1 MCCAIRSVRGE
12 GGQGVW
18 ALKRRNPEESGR
30 LDICG
35 EGGKG
40 LLLAIVTRTDGPTS
54 KERND
59 YVRLRLDRGG
69 VSGQGRIQVG

>member
-1 MCCAIRSVRGE
+1 VCRSV
-12 GGQGVW
+12 GGKAGKVVW
-18 ALKRRNPEESGR
+18 TLKGRNPEESGR
-30 LDICG
+30 VDICG
-35 EGGKG
+35 EGGKS

-69 VSGQGRIQVG
+69 VPANNASKL